1 MSSPFLG
8 HPRPQ
13 KANGISTFLTISS
26 FCCWSHDIY
35 IYIHTYI
42 HIYIYTYIHI
52 YIYTYIHIYIYTYT
66 YILYVYIYIYVY
78 IHSHHLT
85 VTFVSGCSFL
95 GSIHEPRVSSTR
107 GSPRVTL
114 LGTIVG
120 VSLGCHWTGSCD
132 PQLLLF
138 GGRICLRCSGVFGSV
153 PQTGGLSGKGLSFEP
168 QSRSCGRP

>member
-1 MSSPFLG
+1 MLNESMTSAGPPYCSHSFPG
-8 HPRPQ
+8 CSQPT
-13 KANGISTFLTISS
+13 KAVRLILIYGDIIYNYIIIY
-26 FCCWSHDIY
+26 IY
-35 IYIHTYI
+35 IYIHP
-42 HIYIYTYIHI
+42 
-52 YIYTYIHIYIYTYT
+52 
-66 YILYVYIYIYVY
+66 
-78 IHSHHLT
+78 HHLT

-95 GSIHEPRVSSTR
+95 WSIHEPRVSSTR

-138 GGRICLRCSGVFGSV
+138 GGRIHLRCSGVFGSV

-168 QSRSCGRP
+168 QSRSCCRP